1 MSFDDVVIRYFRHH
15 SLFYPIIFILVP
27 VSRAPTGLAGPVL
40 FRANVAIVVVVI
52 GVLGETVVLALAI
65 GGFAGCRD
73 VEVVELALVE
83 VPGLDIAVGPL
94 VAEAFEARGAEA
106 EAAARG
112 AAAVVAN

>member
-40 FRANVAIVVVVI
+40 FRANVAIIVVV

-83 VPGLDIAVGPL
+83 VAGLDIAVGPL
-94 VAEAFEARGAEA
+94 IAEAFEARGAEA